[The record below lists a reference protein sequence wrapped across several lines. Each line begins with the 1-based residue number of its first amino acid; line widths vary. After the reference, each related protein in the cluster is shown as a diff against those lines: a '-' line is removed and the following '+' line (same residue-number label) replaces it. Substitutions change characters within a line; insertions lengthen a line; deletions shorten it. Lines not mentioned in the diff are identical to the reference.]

1 MSGIQI
7 SGINSQLDTNE
18 IVEALLTYD
27 HQNVTLL
34 EYNQVVKT
42 NEISTYQAI
51 NAKLLAFQAQARLLA
66 KTDSFSA
73 TQISVSNDSYL
84 SAAASEGIGLGNYSV
99 NVEALAQNQQLA
111 SQGFDSIDSAVLG
124 SGTVTLQVGDAS
136 ATTLTI
142 NASNNSLEG
151 LKEAINASNAGVTAS
166 IINDGSSKNA
176 YRLLLSADKTGAGNT
191 ISFIAELNGAQI
203 PDFSSVAFDEVEL
216 LSFSSSA
223 TSTPTVGAGAAYSGS
238 ENKTYTFTVQGSGTQ
253 TVGSGDISI
262 DWTDGTES
270 GTIVVSAAA
279 TEIAVIDGSFDEG
292 LTLQFAAGDLVAGD
306 TFQVQTF
313 ATVLQEAQDARVSIG
328 STSGGGSPITVTST
342 SNQVDNLI
350 TGLSLNLKQVTE
362 DGPVV
367 ISVGRDVDK
376 VDGLV
381 RSFVDS
387 FNAILEAIDA
397 QFEYDPEEDDEAGL
411 LSGDRTLMMI
421 QTTLRSRTITNV
433 AGLEGDYRMLADLG
447 IRFGSDGRLSIADS
461 VKLRTAI
468 SDDLDEVIRVFATS
482 GESSHGKISF
492 LAAAADTVE
501 SPDGY
506 EVKITQAATRGRRRG
521 DVIADPSITPLVID
535 ESNKNFK
542 LMVNG
547 INSGNMILDKGTYNS
562 FAELAAELQEK
573 IDADEKIGRLGVE
586 VSFTDVGEEG
596 YLQIFSGNYGE
607 SSEVVLGSGI
617 QDTVFDILGLS
628 TGTSY
633 KGQDVD
639 GTINGEA
646 ASGIGRYLTGDADNA
661 NTAGLRL
668 YVELTDS
675 DLLTFDSATISI
687 TKGVAAKVADY
698 VDSVT
703 ASDNGTI
710 SRQTTALQNQIEDLE
725 EQIAEMEERI
735 ELKRQRLLQRF
746 LEMETLLGELNS
758 QSAYLETQ
766 LANLNQNWGNNSS
779 GGN

>member
-1 MSGIQI
+1 MPGIQI

-142 NASNNSLEG
+142 DASNNSLEG

-223 TSTPTVGAGAAYSGS
+223 TSTPTVGAGAAYTGS